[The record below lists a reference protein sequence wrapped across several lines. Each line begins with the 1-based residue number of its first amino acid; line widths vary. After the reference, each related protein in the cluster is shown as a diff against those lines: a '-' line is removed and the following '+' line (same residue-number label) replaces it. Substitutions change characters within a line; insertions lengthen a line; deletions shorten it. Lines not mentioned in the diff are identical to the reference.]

1 MEQEDL
7 AISPHMDFTG
17 AISIL
22 IINFYQLQQKKR
34 EKDTKTERISNRRR
48 EKTTHGYSLY
58 HLDITAIQ
66 RKDEG

>member
-34 EKDTKTERISNRRR
+34 EKDTKTERISDRRR
-48 EKTTHGYSLY
+48 EKNHTWVFTLPPRHNG
-58 HLDITAIQ
+58 HTEE
-66 RKDEG
+66 R